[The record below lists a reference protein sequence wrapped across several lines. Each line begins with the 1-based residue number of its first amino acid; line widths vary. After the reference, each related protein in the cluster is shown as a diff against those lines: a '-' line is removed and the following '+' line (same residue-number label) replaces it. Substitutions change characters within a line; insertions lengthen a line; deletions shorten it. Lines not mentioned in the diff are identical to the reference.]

1 MTLYDEKPSFP
12 GVMEKLT
19 EHPWRYNA
27 QRLMSYGSMLN
38 LLYGGR
44 GVGKT
49 FFFKVWCLLVAK
61 GETDNP
67 GMLP

>member
-1 MTLYDEKPSFP
+1 MTLYNEKPSFP
-12 GVMEKLT
+12 GIMEKLT

-44 GVGKT
+44 GVG
-49 FFFKVWCLLVAK
+49 
-61 GETDNP
+61 
-67 GMLP
+67 